1 MPGPGRSKLV
11 AGRDSRS
18 PFTPDSSPIAHPRG
32 AQENLYPGVPGKP
45 LILRRIEG
53 NTLRVLPCR
62 PSRPRTG
69 PPDPGRLHGGAG
81 WAEAAAIC
89 NLAHEARLFALLP
102 KEKDPHP
109 ASPFR
114 ASVFS
119 LRGTGIGCKQN
130 RQGGGYGGNGG
141 ARRGQT
147 ELCPK
152 VAARTRGPGSC
163 DP

>member
-1 MPGPGRSKLV
+1 M
-11 AGRDSRS
+11 
-18 PFTPDSSPIAHPRG
+18 
-32 AQENLYPGVPGKP
+32 PGKP

-119 LRGTGIGCKQN
+119 LRGTGIGCKEN
-130 RQGGGYGGNGG
+130 RQSGGYGGNGAEHAAAKLNS
-141 ARRGQT
+141 ARKSLR
-147 ELCPK
+147 EPAALV
-152 VAARTRGPGSC
+152 VAIPEIVTISVIVSVLRYDS
-163 DP
+163 